1 MIGFLKSRTLKNA
14 AAREAAS
21 ASAAAHLAE
30 PSSRERRTRVNEATA
45 TIETAAPDP
54 ALDPDAAEADG
65 KERRAR
71 AKEEA
76 VKIETALASESV
88 ATPERYEIREY
99 SDGWSVY
106 DNQTVAPAK
115 VYEYRLTKMNRSRAE
130 SLVAVL
136 NRGEVRRRGRNG

>member
-1 MIGFLKSRTLKNA
+1 MIGFLKSRSLQKA

-21 ASAAAHLAE
+21 AAVVPHLAE
-30 PSSRERRTRVNEATA
+30 PSSRESRTRVKEATA
-45 TIETAAPDP
+45 TIETTLASSV
-54 ALDPDAAEADG
+54 LDPHLAEPGG

-71 AKEEA
+71 VKEET
-76 VKIETALASESV
+76 VRIETALASASV

-106 DNQTVAPAK
+106 DNQTVGTAE